1 MLRYDLYRLE
11 SIDRLIRIKG
21 TGSPR
26 CFAKKLGISE
36 RTLYEYLSFMKD
48 LGAPI
53 GYNKFRESYY
63 YTSEGGFNFNFQY
76 HRNTV

>member
-1 MLRYDLYRLE
+1 MLRYDIHRLE

-21 TGSPR
+21 TGTPQ

-36 RTLYEYLSFMKD
+36 RTLYEYLAYMKE

-53 GYNKFRESYY
+53 EYNKFKGSYY
-63 YTSEGGFNFNFQY
+63 YTEQGGFNFHFQGFS
-76 HRNTV
+76 